1 MRRPGSEGIWYVVA
15 LPVCSRF
22 QMVEGDVAYRRLW
35 NQATRDTML
44 DAGAAWTSL
53 IALLSRQLR
62 VPSQTGHLD
71 LVPELDTP

>member
-53 IALLSRQLR
+53 IALNLSFLAAG
-62 VPSQTGHLD
+62 TATAGF
-71 LVPELDTP
+71 LVPYP